1 MNTFFFISVAH
12 AAGGSIE
19 NATPLTTILMN
30 ALQFLLSIIGI
41 VGIIGMVIAGI
52 WYMTAS
58 GDEQKIRVAKQM
70 ASACLIGT
78 VIALGAL
85 VIVSQAGAW
94 FS

>member
-1 MNTFFFISVAH
+1 MDTFFFVSIAH

-19 NATPLTTILMN
+19 NATPLTTILLN
-30 ALQFLLSIIGI
+30 ALRFLLSTIGI

-52 WYMTAS
+52 WYLTAG
-58 GDEQKIRVAKQM
+58 GDEQKMRVAKQI
-70 ASACLIGT
+70 ASACIVGI

-85 VIVSQAGAW
+85 VVVSQIGNW

>member
-1 MNTFFFISVAH
+1 MNTFFFISVAR
-12 AAGGSIE
+12 AAGSIQ

-41 VGIIGMVIAGI
+41 IGIIGMVIAGI
-52 WYMTAS
+52 WYTTAS

-70 ASACLIGT
+70 AVACLIGI

-85 VIVSQAGAW
+85 VMVSQVGTW

>member
-1 MNTFFFISVAH
+1 MNTLSFIAIAH
-12 AAGGSIE
+12 GAGSIE

-52 WYMTAS
+52 WYTTAS

-70 ASACLIGT
+70 ASACLVGI
-78 VIALGAL
+78 VVALGAL
-85 VIVSQAGAW
+85 VIVSQIGTW